1 MPQEVMQTAYVGVF
15 FLLPGVI
22 GCWIARSKGRNPLLW
37 FLLNTVFPPTLMITM
52 FQGPVRPVPGHYR
65 QCPKC
70 REFSKW
76 REAVCRFCQTELA

>member
-1 MPQEVMQTAYVGVF
+1 MPKEIMEWGFVGVF

-22 GCWIARSKGRNPLLW
+22 GARLAWSKGRNPLPW
-37 FLLNTVFPPTLMITM
+37 FLLNFCFPPTLMVTI
-52 FQGPVRPVPGHYR
+52 FQRPLRPVQGQYR

-76 REAVCRFCQTELA
+76 RETSCRFCQTALG